1 MFSWGKGRSE
11 MKMKKSKR
19 RLERWVGCMWVGGLI
34 WVAMC
39 VCEGV
44 GCLVG
49 EKEGARGREGEK

>member
-1 MFSWGKGRSE
+1 MGKR
-11 MKMKKSKR
+11 K
-19 RLERWVGCMWVGGLI
+19 ERDEDEGEQEEARTVGGCMWAGELI

>member
-1 MFSWGKGRSE
+1 MFSRKKEGSK
-11 MKMKKSKR
+11 MKMNEYKK

-34 WVAMC
+34 WEVMC